1 MAYLY
6 EACDQNIRFLPSIV
20 AEKNATKNI
29 LGRMDRSKTVYTPSG
44 GAGDTPPPVERG
56 IFFFLVLVNCT
67 TVEDFQDK

>member
-44 GAGDTPPPVERG
+44 GAGD
-56 IFFFLVLVNCT
+56 IFFFSLG
-67 TVEDFQDK
+67 

>member
-44 GAGDTPPPVERG
+44 GAGD
-56 IFFFLVLVNCT
+56 IFFLVLVNCT